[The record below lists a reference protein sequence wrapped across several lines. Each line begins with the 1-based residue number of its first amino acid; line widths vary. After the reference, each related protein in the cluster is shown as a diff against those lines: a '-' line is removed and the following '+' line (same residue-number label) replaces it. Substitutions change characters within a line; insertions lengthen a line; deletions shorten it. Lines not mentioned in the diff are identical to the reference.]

1 MGCHPILG
9 FGIEGGARWQRLR
22 NLPGGKLKLECVC
35 VMPVVCVCV
44 SVCPEWQLTRPHSW
58 SLWGASLCWDPAAG
72 TLLPPCLLAL
82 AGGFPVGE
90 GHHLAH
96 RCHIGRAKQ
105 GEAGC
110 EVEGI
115 CAAAVG
121 GTVICIRRVS
131 WETPWGS
138 GDGLARCW
146 GHLLAGDFREKH
158 QGSDLTERLKFPRK
172 KANSGSSARS
182 AWEDRKVSGSFP
194 AAGETGMQRKAW
206 LEDGGVVMPPQK

>member
-1 MGCHPILG
+1 MCN
-9 FGIEGGARWQRLR
+9 AQ
-22 NLPGGKLKLECVC
+22 C
-35 VMPVVCVCV
+35 VCVCV
-44 SVCPEWQLTRPHSW
+44 CVCPEWQLTRPHSW

-90 GHHLAH
+90 VHHLAH
-96 RCHIGRAKQ
+96 RGHIGRALQ

-115 CAAAVG
+115 CVAAVG
-121 GTVICIRRVS
+121 GTFICIRRVP

-158 QGSDLTERLKFPRK
+158 RGSDLTERLKFSKRRLTQ
-172 KANSGSSARS
+172 G
-182 AWEDRKVSGSFP
+182 
-194 AAGETGMQRKAW
+194 AAHDQCGKTEKCQGPSQWQERLGCKERPGWRMQG
-206 LEDGGVVMPPQK
+206 L